1 MSPCLDNS
9 LKWRSAVLK
18 GGADVVENASFG
30 SIDNEADTRLHA
42 SDRFERAIL
51 ELTFKKKKK
60 KYDGISAP
68 QHTPEQ

>member
-1 MSPCLDNS
+1 
-9 LKWRSAVLK
+9 VLK

-60 KYDGISAP
+60 SMMAYLRLNTLLSSSGMEV
-68 QHTPEQ
+68 QVQ